1 MLSLF
6 FSVGIFHHSTIRV
19 VQYLTCGCGILPA
32 PFVCRDGNNP
42 LNKINEMKTAKF
54 FMAFMAA
61 ALLASCSDK
70 DNDYSGDFGQI
81 KVPDTRQLEQT
92 AGSDDTQAAQGVT
105 FTTEGAWTSTIA
117 QTRAE
122 APDWISVSPDH
133 GDAAGTYTLKITL
146 EPNDSEESRSATIV
160 ITCGTSKIEISVTQE
175 GSEDPITPSPELNVI
190 QKIEWYNLDNPQKPE
205 IEFIGE
211 FTYTSRGLLKR
222 YEEKPN
228 AASQPELW
236 HSILYN
242 MQDKTAS
249 YVYYDPKDQNETPQV
264 VTLDAKTGYWTGR
277 TYSYSGDGW
286 SAKQVTSYTY
296 DANGCLQKEEGSH
309 LSTPSGEKDSRWTFT
324 YTWQNGNLN
333 AIKYDFHD
341 EDPDYKPLSITF
353 SYDTEANPFADTS
366 VDPVLLNTHIEY
378 FDELALGFLGRHSAK
393 RLRSI
398 TSWDGETTTY
408 TYIYDAKDRISRID
422 LENRNGEY
430 VNREYAIFTYAE

>member
-19 VQYLTCGCGILPA
+19 VQYPCSECGILPA
-32 PFVCRDGNNP
+32 PFVCRDGTNP
-42 LNKINEMKTAKF
+42 LNKIKKMKTAKF

-309 LSTPSGEKDSRWTFT
+309 LSTPSGEKDSRWTF
-324 YTWQNGNLN
+324 YIHLAERKPQCHQIRFPRRGPGLQ
-333 AIKYDFHD
+333 AIEHYIQLRHGSQSFRRHIGRSRAAKYPHR
-341 EDPDYKPLSITF
+341 
-353 SYDTEANPFADTS
+353 
-366 VDPVLLNTHIEY
+366 
-378 FDELALGFLGRHSAK
+378 GF
-393 RLRSI
+393 
-398 TSWDGETTTY
+398 
-408 TYIYDAKDRISRID
+408 
-422 LENRNGEY
+422 
-430 VNREYAIFTYAE
+430 